1 VYKIIIGVSTPQP
14 EQLVS
19 VPTHSSLE
27 VDIFFRNQPF
37 QEAWPAYLLQ
47 RAEGGYLHI
56 DQTQEGYTLR
66 ATGKKTVD
74 PYDFMLSTL
83 LEPTGGEAW
92 PLPPPPTSEAIRD
105 AKKMQ
110 SKPVSG
116 LLQAGVLARRH
127 LVAEGYVRSAGEG
140 DRAAEKARRTR
151 YVGPA
156 VGAVTGSLIGV
167 ASKEPMVG
175 MIAFLLPS
183 LAIMKAQNTLY
194 HIRARKYAKLMVDNR
209 FTPKGEAEMAD
220 LKAWQQH
227 MQAAAEGTQPLTPER
242 SRELLPYA
250 TVLGLHRQ
258 WLGTQA
264 CKSAFAKHPKWL
276 TPLEPAST
284 TPMAAMEQFIDYC
297 INSAFQPGKLNLIQY
312 GSSRKHWEQAW
323 KAARLDAFADAVP
336 ELPPGQ

>member
-1 VYKIIIGVSTPQP
+1 MAQP

-19 VPTHSSLE
+19 VPTHTPLE

-47 RAEGGYLHI
+47 RAESGYLHI
-56 DQTQEGYTLR
+56 DQTKEGYALR
-66 ATGKKTVD
+66 ATRRETLN
-74 PYDFMLSTL
+74 PYESLLASL
-83 LEPTGGEAW
+83 LEPTGNEAQ
-92 PLPPPPTSEAIRD
+92 PLPPPPSRDAIAA

-110 SKPVSG
+110 SKPAG
-116 LLQAGVLARRH
+116 ELLQAGLAARQR
-127 LVAEGYVRSAGEG
+127 LVAEGYVRSAGER

-167 ASKEPMVG
+167 ASKDFMVG
-175 MIAFLLPS
+175 AIAFLLPS
-183 LAIMKAQNTLY
+183 LAIVKAQNTLY
-194 HIRARKYAKLMVDNR
+194 HIRARRYAKLMVDNR

-220 LKAWQQH
+220 LRVWRQH
-227 MQAAAEGTQPLTPER
+227 MQAAAEGTLQLTPER
-242 SRELLPYA
+242 SRKLLPYA

-258 WLGTQA
+258 WLGMQA
-264 CKSAFAKHPKWL
+264 CKSAFAKYPKWL

-284 TPMAAMEQFIDYC
+284 TPTAAVEQLIDYC
-297 INSAFQPGKLNLIQY
+297 VNSAFQPDKINLIQY

-323 KAARLDAFADAVP
+323 NAARLDAFADAVP